1 MSGFL
6 SMADQNVIS
15 KALKNSTQNTKSS
28 QALAAPVQCSEIA
41 RVHFL
46 GCGYTWT
53 DRNSATVGRIF
64 QFRAFLAGFLLIKWL
79 HLKLEIVFL
88 D

>member
-1 MSGFL
+1 
-6 SMADQNVIS
+6 MADQNVIS
-15 KALKNSTQNTKSS
+15 KALKNSAQNTKSG
-28 QALAAPVQCSEIA
+28 QALAAPVQCPEIA

-64 QFRAFLAGFLLIKWL
+64 QFRAFLAGFFTFRVAT
-79 HLKLEIVFL
+79 LEARNIFS
-88 D
+88 